1 MRNLHLTFDW
11 YYRNMQVGFCLK
23 MVLKSSDLRN
33 FAVKTSFYGP
43 IWKQADFV
51 LEKKE
56 FHLSELIQKNQFAM
70 TDPVFIV
77 LLRSCNS
84 LCPGKWINVNFCKNQ
99 LRASLIDFLSSS
111 PSLSTNTFLN
121 GILIKLLL
129 PWNIHLKC
137 IIKNTSKVL

>member
-1 MRNLHLTFDW
+1 
-11 YYRNMQVGFCLK
+11 MQVRFCLK
-23 MVLKSSDLRN
+23 MVLKFWDLRK
-33 FAVKTSFYGP
+33 FAVKTSFYEIHAIYGP